1 MIESKGAQM
10 NDKKALKALYGAHN
24 HPIISPHDTSNAL
37 LSQILQK
44 AREFNSP
51 LFSNSVFLQSL
62 ITIYGDN
69 KKNKIFENHNA
80 IVEII
85 EWIIESEYSA
95 QLS

>member
-1 MIESKGAQM
+1 M

-24 HPIISPHDTSNAL
+24 HQIVSTHDTSNAL

-44 AREFNSP
+44 AREFDSP
-51 LFSNSVFLQSL
+51 LFSNAIFLQSL

-69 KKNKIFENHNA
+69 ETNRAFENHSA
-80 IVEII
+80 IAEII
-85 EWIIESEYSA
+85 EWIIETEHSA